1 MINNNITPSTQGKIS
16 LRTIDRAFPEKK
28 MPRIARTKSPQTRLS
43 LSTIAVINITLA
55 RGKF

>member
-28 MPRIARTKSPQTRLS
+28 CRELPELNRPKL
-43 LSTIAVINITLA
+43 
-55 RGKF
+55 G